1 MKKIFSILA
10 VALVAFSFASC
21 NGNNPTPGK
30 DSKFAI
36 LVENITATSAD
47 ITVTPT
53 DTAAYYYWTVYYAE
67 SVKEAG
73 DSLGAYLA
81 ENLKAQYGSYDWDVV
96 TAYIMSQG
104 EENYS
109 FSGLPSE
116 TELAVVAIYL
126 DSTYTVIGEVGIKEF
141 TTPKLEIEETVAL
154 NITSA
159 TVDLSYMEDYGI
171 VALSGEAQD
180 GYDLELFFYADEL
193 NGTFTENDFYSDG
206 IYVYNY
212 VEWGDGD
219 EDWAP
224 LEKMNLVGA
233 LNEEGTE
240 YAFSGS
246 VVGNNAVEYTF
257 NATATI
263 AEEEEEEEEEGGEA
277 AAFAPKRVVKKAAL
291 KESAKKRA
299 SLK

>member
-21 NGNNPTPGK
+21 NGNNPNPGK
-30 DSKFAI
+30 DGKFAI

-67 SVKEAG
+67 SIKEAG
-73 DSLGAYLA
+73 DSLGYYIA
-81 ENLKAQYGSYDWDVV
+81 EDLKQECGSYDWDVV
-96 TAYIMSQG
+96 AAYVMSQG
-104 EENYS
+104 EVNYS
-109 FSGLPSE
+109 FSELPSE
-116 TELAVVAIYL
+116 TDLAVVAFYL
-126 DSTYTVIGEVGIKEF
+126 DSTYTVLGEVGIKEF

-159 TVDLSYMEDYGI
+159 TVDLSLMKDYGLMGI
-171 VALSGEAQD
+171 SAEAQD
-180 GYDLELFFYADEL
+180 GYALKLFFYAEQAS
-193 NGTFTENDFYSDG
+193 GTFTEEAFYSDG
-206 IYVYNY
+206 QYVYNY
-212 VEWGDGD
+212 VEWGEGD
-219 EDWAP
+219 DDWTT
-224 LEKMNLVGA
+224 LEKMNLDGA
-233 LNEEGTE
+233 LNKEGTE

-246 VVGNNAVEYTF
+246 VVGDNGVEYTF

-263 AEEEEEEEEEGGEA
+263 AEEEGGED

>member
-263 AEEEEEEEEEGGEA
+263 AEEEEEEEGGEA

>member
-30 DSKFAI
+30 DGKFAI

-67 SVKEAG
+67 SIKEAG
-73 DSLGAYLA
+73 DSLGYYIA
-81 ENLKAQYGSYDWDVV
+81 EDLKQECGSYDWDVV
-96 TAYIMSQG
+96 AAYVMSQG
-104 EENYS
+104 EVNYS
-109 FSGLPSE
+109 FSELPSE

-159 TVDLSYMEDYGI
+159 TVDLSLMKDYGLMGI
-171 VALSGEAQD
+171 SAEAQD
-180 GYDLELFFYADEL
+180 GYALKLFFYAEQAS
-193 NGTFTENDFYSDG
+193 GTFTEEAFYSDG
-206 IYVYNY
+206 QYVYNY
-212 VEWGDGD
+212 VEWGEGD
-219 EDWAP
+219 DDWTT
-224 LEKMNLVGA
+224 LEKMNLDGA
-233 LNEEGTE
+233 LNKEGTE

-246 VVGNNAVEYTF
+246 VVGDNGVEYTF
-257 NATATI
+257 SATATI
-263 AEEEEEEEEEGGEA
+263 AAEEGGED

>member
-21 NGNNPTPGK
+21 NGNNPNPGK
-30 DSKFAI
+30 DGKFAI

-53 DTAAYYYWTVYYAE
+53 DTAAYYFWSVYYAE
-67 SVKEAG
+67 SIKNVG

-81 ENLKAQYGSYDWDVV
+81 EDLKAEYGSYDWDLVASYLL
-96 TAYIMSQG
+96 TKG
-104 EENYS
+104 EDNYS
-109 FSGLPSE
+109 ISELPSE
-116 TELAVVAIYL
+116 TDLAVVAFYL
-126 DSTYTVIGEVGIKEF
+126 DSTYTVLGEVGIKEF

-159 TVDLSYMEDYGI
+159 TVDLSLMKDYGLMGI
-171 VALSGEAQD
+171 SAEAQD
-180 GYDLELFFYADEL
+180 GYALKLCFYAEQAS
-193 NGTFTENDFYSDG
+193 GTFTEEAFYSDG
-206 IYVYNY
+206 QYVYNY
-212 VEWGDGD
+212 VEWGEGD
-219 EDWAP
+219 DDWTT
-224 LEKMNLVGA
+224 LEKMNLDGA
-233 LNEEGTE
+233 LNKEGTE

-246 VVGNNAVEYTF
+246 VVGDNGVEYTF

-263 AEEEEEEEEEGGEA
+263 AEEEGGEA

>member
-30 DSKFAI
+30 GGKFAI
-36 LVENITATSAD
+36 LVENITATGAD
-47 ITVTPT
+47 VTITPT
-53 DTAAYYYWTVYYAE
+53 DTAAYYYWNVFYAE

-73 DSLGAYLA
+73 DSLSIYLA
-81 ENLKAQYGSYDWDVV
+81 ENLKAQYGSYDWSLVSSILL
-96 TAYIMSQG
+96 TKG
-104 EENYS
+104 EENYT
-109 FSGLPSE
+109 FTDLPSE
-116 TELAVVAIYL
+116 TDLAVVAFYL
-126 DSTYTVIGEVGIKEF
+126 DSTYTVLGEVGIKEF
-141 TTPKLEIEETVAL
+141 TTPKMEIAETVAL
-154 NITSA
+154 NFTSA
-159 TVDLSYMEDYGI
+159 TVNLSYLESYGI
-171 VALSGEAQD
+171 VGLSGEAQD

-193 NGTFTENDFYSDG
+193 NGTFTEDDFYSDG
-206 IYVYNY
+206 QYVYNY

-219 EDWAP
+219 EDWTP
-224 LEKMNLVGA
+224 LAKMNLVGA

-246 VVGNNAVEYTF
+246 VVGSNAVEYTF
-257 NATATI
+257 NAIATI
-263 AEEEEEEEEEGGEA
+263 AAEEEEGGED

>member
-21 NGNNPTPGK
+21 NGNNPNPGK
-30 DSKFAI
+30 DGKFAI

-53 DTAAYYYWTVYYAE
+53 DTAAYYFWSVYYAE
-67 SVKEAG
+67 SIKNVG

-81 ENLKAQYGSYDWDVV
+81 EDFKAEYGSYDWDSVASYHL
-96 TAYIMSQG
+96 TKG
-104 EENYS
+104 EDNYS
-109 FSGLPSE
+109 FSELPSE
-116 TELAVVAIYL
+116 TDLAVVAFYL
-126 DSTYTVIGEVGIKEF
+126 DSTYTVLGEVGIKEF

-159 TVDLSYMEDYGI
+159 TVDLSLMEDYGLMGI
-171 VALSGEAQD
+171 SAEAQD
-180 GYDLELFFYADEL
+180 GYALKLFFYAEQAS
-193 NGTFTENDFYSDG
+193 GTFTEKAFYSDG
-206 IYVYNY
+206 QYVYNY
-212 VEWGDGD
+212 VEWGEGD
-219 EDWAP
+219 DDWTT
-224 LEKMNLVGA
+224 LEKMNLDGA
-233 LNEEGTE
+233 LNKEGTE

-246 VVGNNAVEYTF
+246 VVGDNGVEYTF
-257 NATATI
+257 SATATI
-263 AEEEEEEEEEGGEA
+263 VEEEGGED

>member
-30 DSKFAI
+30 DGKFAI

-47 ITVTPT
+47 ITITPT

-73 DSLGAYLA
+73 DSLGYYIA
-81 ENLKAQYGSYDWDVV
+81 ENLKAQYGSYDWSLVASHLL
-96 TAYIMSQG
+96 TKG
-104 EENYS
+104 EENYT
-109 FSGLPSE
+109 FTDLPSE
-116 TELAVVAIYL
+116 TDLAVVAFYL

-141 TTPKLEIEETVAL
+141 TTPKLEIGETVAL

-159 TVDLSYMEDYGI
+159 TVDLSYMEDYGLMAI
-171 VALSGEAQD
+171 SAEAQD
-180 GYDLELFFYADEL
+180 GYDLELFFYAEQAS
-193 NGTFTENDFYSDG
+193 GTFTEEDFYSDG
-206 IYVYNY
+206 QYVYNY
-212 VEWGDGD
+212 VEWGEGD
-219 EDWAP
+219 DDWAT
-224 LEKMNLVGA
+224 LEKMNLIGA
-233 LNEEGTE
+233 INEEGTE

-246 VVGNNAVEYTF
+246 VVGKNAVEYTF
-257 NATATI
+257 NAIATI
-263 AEEEEEEEEEGGEA
+263 AAEEEEGGED

>member
-30 DSKFAI
+30 DGKFAI

-53 DTAAYYYWTVYYAE
+53 DTAAYYFWSVYYAE
-67 SVKEAG
+67 SIKEAG

-81 ENLKAQYGSYDWDVV
+81 EDLKAEYGSYDWALVASYLL
-96 TAYIMSQG
+96 TKG
-104 EENYS
+104 EDNYS
-109 FSGLPSE
+109 FSELPSE
-116 TELAVVAIYL
+116 TDLAVVAFYL
-126 DSTYTVIGEVGIKEF
+126 DSTYTVLGEVGIKEF

-159 TVDLSYMEDYGI
+159 TVDLSLMKDYGLMGI
-171 VALSGEAQD
+171 SAEAQD
-180 GYDLELFFYADEL
+180 GYALKLCFYAEQAS
-193 NGTFTENDFYSDG
+193 GTFTEEAFYSDG
-206 IYVYNY
+206 QYVYNY
-212 VEWGDGD
+212 VEWGEGD
-219 EDWAP
+219 DDWTT
-224 LEKMNLVGA
+224 LEKMNLDGA
-233 LNEEGTE
+233 LNKEGTE

-246 VVGNNAVEYTF
+246 VVGDNGVEYTF
-257 NATATI
+257 SATATI
-263 AEEEEEEEEEGGEA
+263 AAEEGGED

>member
-30 DSKFAI
+30 DGKFAI

-53 DTAAYYYWTVYYAE
+53 DTAAYYFWSVYYAE
-67 SVKEAG
+67 SIKNVG

-81 ENLKAQYGSYDWDVV
+81 EDFKAEYGSYDWDLVASYLL
-96 TAYIMSQG
+96 TKG
-104 EENYS
+104 EDNYS
-109 FSGLPSE
+109 FSELPSE
-116 TELAVVAIYL
+116 TDLAVVAFYL
-126 DSTYTVIGEVGIKEF
+126 DSTYTVLGEVGIKEF

-159 TVDLSYMEDYGI
+159 TVDLSLMKDYGLMGI
-171 VALSGEAQD
+171 SAEAQD
-180 GYDLELFFYADEL
+180 GYALKLIFYAEQAS
-193 NGTFTENDFYSDG
+193 GTFTEEAFYSDG
-206 IYVYNY
+206 QYVYNY
-212 VEWGDGD
+212 VEWGEGD
-219 EDWAP
+219 DDWTT
-224 LEKMNLVGA
+224 LEKMNLDGA
-233 LNEEGTE
+233 LNKEGTE

-246 VVGNNAVEYTF
+246 VVGDNGVEYTF
-257 NATATI
+257 SATATI
-263 AEEEEEEEEEGGEA
+263 AEEEGGEA

>member
-30 DSKFAI
+30 DGKFAI

-47 ITVTPT
+47 ITITPT

-73 DSLGAYLA
+73 DSLGYYIA
-81 ENLKAQYGSYDWDVV
+81 ENLKAQYGSYDWSLVASHLL
-96 TAYIMSQG
+96 TKG
-104 EENYS
+104 EENYT
-109 FSGLPSE
+109 FTDLPSE
-116 TELAVVAIYL
+116 TDLAVVAFYL
-126 DSTYTVIGEVGIKEF
+126 DSTYTVLGEVGIKEF

-154 NITSA
+154 DFTSA
-159 TVDLSYMEDYGI
+159 ELDLTYHEAYGI
-171 VALSGEAQD
+171 VGLSGKAQD

-193 NGTFTENDFYSDG
+193 NGTFTEDDFYSDG
-206 IYVYNY
+206 QYVYNY

-224 LEKMNLVGA
+224 LEKMNLIGA
-233 LNEEGTE
+233 INEEGTE

-246 VVGNNAVEYTF
+246 VVGKNAVEYTF
-257 NATATI
+257 NAIATI
-263 AEEEEEEEEEGGEA
+263 AAEEEEGGED

-299 SLK
+299 FLK

>member
-30 DSKFAI
+30 DGKFAI

-67 SVKEAG
+67 SIKEAG
-73 DSLGAYLA
+73 DSLGYYIA
-81 ENLKAQYGSYDWDVV
+81 EDFKAEYGSYDWDLVASYLL
-96 TAYIMSQG
+96 TKG
-104 EENYS
+104 EDNYS
-109 FSGLPSE
+109 ISGLPSE

-159 TVDLSYMEDYGI
+159 TVDLSLMKDYGLMGI
-171 VALSGEAQD
+171 SAEAQD
-180 GYDLELFFYADEL
+180 GYALKLFFYAEQAS
-193 NGTFTENDFYSDG
+193 GTFTEEAFYSDG
-206 IYVYNY
+206 QYVYNY
-212 VEWGDGD
+212 VEWGEGD
-219 EDWAP
+219 DDWTT
-224 LEKMNLVGA
+224 LEKMNLDGA
-233 LNEEGTE
+233 LNKEGTE

-246 VVGNNAVEYTF
+246 VVGDNGVEYTF
-257 NATATI
+257 SATATI
-263 AEEEEEEEEEGGEA
+263 AEEEGGEA

>member
-30 DSKFAI
+30 DGKFAI

-53 DTAAYYYWTVYYAE
+53 DTAAYYFWSVYYAE
-67 SVKEAG
+67 SIKEAG

-81 ENLKAQYGSYDWDVV
+81 EDLKAEYGSYDWALVASYLL
-96 TAYIMSQG
+96 TKG
-104 EENYS
+104 EDNYS
-109 FSGLPSE
+109 FSELPSE
-116 TELAVVAIYL
+116 TDLAVVAFYL
-126 DSTYTVIGEVGIKEF
+126 DSTYTVLGEVGIKEF

-159 TVDLSYMEDYGI
+159 TVDLSLMKDYGLMGI
-171 VALSGEAQD
+171 SAEAQD
-180 GYDLELFFYADEL
+180 GYALKLCFYAEQAS
-193 NGTFTENDFYSDG
+193 GTFTEEAFYSDG
-206 IYVYNY
+206 QYVYNY
-212 VEWGDGD
+212 VEWGEGD
-219 EDWAP
+219 DDWTT
-224 LEKMNLVGA
+224 LEKMNLDGA
-233 LNEEGTE
+233 LNKEGTE

-246 VVGNNAVEYTF
+246 VVGDNGVEYTF
-257 NATATI
+257 SATATI
-263 AEEEEEEEEEGGEA
+263 AEEEGGEA

>member
-30 DSKFAI
+30 DGKFAI

-67 SVKEAG
+67 SIKEAG

-81 ENLKAQYGSYDWDVV
+81 EDFKAEYGSYDWDLVASYLL
-96 TAYIMSQG
+96 TKG
-104 EENYS
+104 EDNYS
-109 FSGLPSE
+109 FSELPSE
-116 TELAVVAIYL
+116 TDLAVVAFYL
-126 DSTYTVIGEVGIKEF
+126 DSTYTVLGEVGIKEF

-159 TVDLSYMEDYGI
+159 TVDLSLMKDYGLMGI
-171 VALSGEAQD
+171 SAEAQD
-180 GYDLELFFYADEL
+180 GYALKLCFYAEQAS
-193 NGTFTENDFYSDG
+193 GTFTEEAFYSDG
-206 IYVYNY
+206 QYVYNY
-212 VEWGDGD
+212 VEWGEGD
-219 EDWAP
+219 DDWTT
-224 LEKMNLVGA
+224 LEKMNLDGA
-233 LNEEGTE
+233 LNKEGTE

-246 VVGNNAVEYTF
+246 VVGDNGVEYTF
-257 NATATI
+257 SATATI
-263 AEEEEEEEEEGGEA
+263 AEEEGGEA

>member
-30 DSKFAI
+30 DGKFAI

-53 DTAAYYYWTVYYAE
+53 DTATYYYWTVYYAE

-73 DSLGAYLA
+73 DSLGYYLA
-81 ENLKAQYGSYDWDVV
+81 ENLKAQYGSYDWDLVASYLL
-96 TAYIMSQG
+96 TKG
-104 EENYS
+104 EENYT
-109 FSGLPSE
+109 FTDLPSE
-116 TELAVVAIYL
+116 TDLAVVAFYL
-126 DSTYTVIGEVGIKEF
+126 DSTYTVLGEVGVKEF
-141 TTPKLEIEETVAL
+141 TTPKMEIAETVAL
-154 NITSA
+154 NFTSA
-159 TVDLSYMEDYGI
+159 TVDFSYLTQYGLI
-171 VALSGEAQD
+171 AISGKAQD
-180 GYDLELFFYADEL
+180 GYDLELFFYADQE
-193 NGTFTENDFYSDG
+193 NGTFTEDDFYSDG
-206 IYVYNY
+206 QYVYNY

-219 EDWAP
+219 EDWTP
-224 LEKMNLVGA
+224 LAKMNLVGA

-246 VVGNNAVEYTF
+246 VVGKNAVEYTF
-257 NATATI
+257 NAIATI
-263 AEEEEEEEEEGGEA
+263 AAEEEEGGED

>member
-30 DSKFAI
+30 DGKFAI

-53 DTAAYYYWTVYYAE
+53 DTAAYYYWTVYYAV
-67 SVKEAG
+67 SIKEAG
-73 DSLGAYLA
+73 DSLGYYIA
-81 ENLKAQYGSYDWDVV
+81 EDLKAEYGSYDWDLVASYLL
-96 TAYIMSQG
+96 TKG
-104 EENYS
+104 EDNYS
-109 FSGLPSE
+109 FSELPSE
-116 TELAVVAIYL
+116 TDLAVVAFYL
-126 DSTYTVIGEVGIKEF
+126 DSTYTVLGEVGIKEF

-159 TVDLSYMEDYGI
+159 TVDLSLMKDYGLMGI
-171 VALSGEAQD
+171 SAEAQD
-180 GYDLELFFYADEL
+180 GYALKLVFYAEQAS
-193 NGTFTENDFYSDG
+193 GTFTEEAFYSDG
-206 IYVYNY
+206 QYVYNY
-212 VEWGDGD
+212 VEWGEGD
-219 EDWAP
+219 DDWTT
-224 LEKMNLVGA
+224 LEKMNLDGA
-233 LNEEGTE
+233 LNKEGTE

-246 VVGNNAVEYTF
+246 VVGDNGVEYTF
-257 NATATI
+257 SATATI
-263 AEEEEEEEEEGGEA
+263 AEEEGGEA

>member
-30 DSKFAI
+30 DGKFAI

-67 SVKEAG
+67 SIKEAG

-81 ENLKAQYGSYDWDVV
+81 EDLKAEYGPYDWDVV
-96 TAYIMSQG
+96 AAYVMSQG
-104 EENYS
+104 EVNYS
-109 FSGLPSE
+109 FSELPSE
-116 TELAVVAIYL
+116 TDLAVVAFYL
-126 DSTYTVIGEVGIKEF
+126 DSTYTVLGEVGIKEF

-159 TVDLSYMEDYGI
+159 TVDLSLMKDDGLMGI
-171 VALSGEAQD
+171 SAEAQD
-180 GYDLELFFYADEL
+180 GYALKLIFYAEQAS
-193 NGTFTENDFYSDG
+193 GTFTEEAFYSDG
-206 IYVYNY
+206 KYVYNY
-212 VEWGDGD
+212 VEWGEGD
-219 EDWAP
+219 DDWTT
-224 LEKMNLVGA
+224 LEKMNLDGA
-233 LNEEGTE
+233 LNKEGTE

-246 VVGNNAVEYTF
+246 VVGDNGVEYTF
-257 NATATI
+257 SATATI
-263 AEEEEEEEEEGGEA
+263 AEEEGGEA

>member
-30 DSKFAI
+30 DGKFAI

-53 DTAAYYYWTVYYAE
+53 DTAAYYFWSVYYAE
-67 SVKEAG
+67 SIKNVG

-81 ENLKAQYGSYDWDVV
+81 EDFKAEYGSYDWDLVASYLL
-96 TAYIMSQG
+96 TKG
-104 EENYS
+104 EDNYS
-109 FSGLPSE
+109 ISGLPSE

-159 TVDLSYMEDYGI
+159 TVDLSLMKDYGLMGI
-171 VALSGEAQD
+171 SAEAQD
-180 GYDLELFFYADEL
+180 GYALKLFFYAEQAS
-193 NGTFTENDFYSDG
+193 GTFTEEAFYSDG
-206 IYVYNY
+206 QYVYNY
-212 VEWGDGD
+212 VEWGEGD
-219 EDWAP
+219 DDWTT
-224 LEKMNLVGA
+224 LEKMNLDGA
-233 LNEEGTE
+233 LNKEGTE

-246 VVGNNAVEYTF
+246 VVGDNGVEYTF
-257 NATATI
+257 SATATI
-263 AEEEEEEEEEGGEA
+263 AEEEGGEA

>member
-30 DSKFAI
+30 DGKFAI

-67 SVKEAG
+67 SIKEAG

-81 ENLKAQYGSYDWDVV
+81 EDLKAEYGPYDWDLVASYLL
-96 TAYIMSQG
+96 TKG
-104 EENYS
+104 EDNYS

-159 TVDLSYMEDYGI
+159 TVDLSLMKDYGLMGI
-171 VALSGEAQD
+171 SAEAQD
-180 GYDLELFFYADEL
+180 GYALKLCFYAEQAS
-193 NGTFTENDFYSDG
+193 GTFTEEAFYSDG
-206 IYVYNY
+206 QYVYNY
-212 VEWGDGD
+212 VEWGEGD
-219 EDWAP
+219 DDWTT
-224 LEKMNLVGA
+224 LEKMNLDGA
-233 LNEEGTE
+233 LNKEGTE

-246 VVGNNAVEYTF
+246 VVGDNGVEYTF
-257 NATATI
+257 SATATI
-263 AEEEEEEEEEGGEA
+263 AEEEGGEA

>member
-263 AEEEEEEEEEGGEA
+263 AEEEEEEGGEA

>member
-30 DSKFAI
+30 DGKFAI

-53 DTAAYYYWTVYYAE
+53 DTAAYYYWSVFYAE

-73 DSLGAYLA
+73 DSLGYQIA
-81 ENLKAQYGSYDWDVV
+81 ESLKQNYGSYDWDVV
-96 TAYIMSQG
+96 TAYVMSQG
-104 EENYS
+104 EDNYS

-159 TVDLSYMEDYGI
+159 ELDLTYYETDGL
-171 VALSGEAQD
+171 VAISAEAQD
-180 GYDLELFFYADEL
+180 GYDLELFFSADEL

-206 IYVYNY
+206 VYVYNY

-219 EDWAP
+219 EDWAT

-240 YAFSGS
+240 YTFSGS

-263 AEEEEEEEEEGGEA
+263 AAEEEGGEA
-277 AAFAPKRVVKKAAL
+277 AAFAPKRVVKNAAL

>member
-30 DSKFAI
+30 DGKFAI

-67 SVKEAG
+67 SIKEAG

-81 ENLKAQYGSYDWDVV
+81 EDLKAEYGPYDWDLVASYHL
-96 TAYIMSQG
+96 TKG
-104 EENYS
+104 EDNYS

-159 TVDLSYMEDYGI
+159 TVDLSLMKDYGLMGI
-171 VALSGEAQD
+171 SAEAQD
-180 GYDLELFFYADEL
+180 GYALKLFFYAEQAS
-193 NGTFTENDFYSDG
+193 GTFTEEAFYSDG
-206 IYVYNY
+206 QYVYNY
-212 VEWGDGD
+212 VEWGEGD
-219 EDWAP
+219 DDWTT
-224 LEKMNLVGA
+224 LEKMNLDGA
-233 LNEEGTE
+233 LNKEGTE

-246 VVGNNAVEYTF
+246 VVGDNGVEYTF
-257 NATATI
+257 SATATI
-263 AEEEEEEEEEGGEA
+263 AEEEGGEA

>member
-30 DSKFAI
+30 DGKFAI

-53 DTAAYYYWTVYYAE
+53 DTAAYYYWSVFYAE

-73 DSLGAYLA
+73 DSLGYQIA
-81 ENLKAQYGSYDWDVV
+81 ESLKQNYGSYDWDVV
-96 TAYIMSQG
+96 TAYVMSQG
-104 EENYS
+104 EDNYS

-159 TVDLSYMEDYGI
+159 TVDLSYMASYGLLAI
-171 VALSGEAQD
+171 SAEAQD

-206 IYVYNY
+206 VYVYNY

-219 EDWAP
+219 EDWAT
-224 LEKMNLVGA
+224 LEKMNLIGA
-233 LNEEGTE
+233 INEEGTE
-240 YAFSGS
+240 YAFNGS
-246 VVGNNAVEYTF
+246 VVGDNAVEYTF

-263 AEEEEEEEEEGGEA
+263 AAEEEEEEGGEG

>member
-21 NGNNPTPGK
+21 NGNNPNPGK
-30 DSKFAI
+30 DGKFAI

-53 DTAAYYYWTVYYAE
+53 DTATYYYWDVYYAE
-67 SVKEAG
+67 SIKEAG

-81 ENLKAQYGSYDWDVV
+81 EDFKAEYGSYDWDLVASYLL
-96 TAYIMSQG
+96 TKG
-104 EENYS
+104 EDNYS
-109 FSGLPSE
+109 FSELPSE
-116 TELAVVAIYL
+116 TDLAVVAFYL
-126 DSTYTVIGEVGIKEF
+126 DSTYTVLGEVGIKEF

-159 TVDLSYMEDYGI
+159 TVDLSLMEDYGLMGI
-171 VALSGEAQD
+171 SAEAQD
-180 GYDLELFFYADEL
+180 GYALKLFFYAEQAS
-193 NGTFTENDFYSDG
+193 GTFTEEAFYSDG
-206 IYVYNY
+206 QYVYNY
-212 VEWGDGD
+212 VEWGEGD
-219 EDWAP
+219 DDWTT
-224 LEKMNLVGA
+224 LEKMNLDGA
-233 LNEEGTE
+233 LNKEGTE

-246 VVGNNAVEYTF
+246 VVGDNGVEYTF

-263 AEEEEEEEEEGGEA
+263 AEEEGGEA

>member
-21 NGNNPTPGK
+21 NGNNPNPGK
-30 DSKFAI
+30 DGKFAI

-53 DTAAYYYWTVYYAE
+53 DTAAYYFWSVYYAE
-67 SVKEAG
+67 SIKNVG

-81 ENLKAQYGSYDWDVV
+81 EDLKAEYGSYDWDLVASYLL
-96 TAYIMSQG
+96 TKG
-104 EENYS
+104 EDNYS
-109 FSGLPSE
+109 FSELPSE
-116 TELAVVAIYL
+116 TDLAVVAFYL
-126 DSTYTVIGEVGIKEF
+126 DSTYTVLGEVGIKEF

-159 TVDLSYMEDYGI
+159 TVDLSLMKDYGLMGI
-171 VALSGEAQD
+171 SAEAQD
-180 GYDLELFFYADEL
+180 GYALKLCFYAEQAS
-193 NGTFTENDFYSDG
+193 GTFTEEAFYSDG
-206 IYVYNY
+206 QYVYNY
-212 VEWGDGD
+212 VEWGEGD
-219 EDWAP
+219 DDWTT
-224 LEKMNLVGA
+224 LEKMNLDGA
-233 LNEEGTE
+233 LNKEGTE

-246 VVGNNAVEYTF
+246 VVGDNGVEYTF

-263 AEEEEEEEEEGGEA
+263 AEEEGGEA

>member
-21 NGNNPTPGK
+21 NGNNPNPGK
-30 DSKFAI
+30 DGKFAI

-53 DTAAYYYWTVYYAE
+53 DTAAYYFWSVYYAE
-67 SVKEAG
+67 SIKNVG

-81 ENLKAQYGSYDWDVV
+81 EDFKAEYGSYDWDLVASYLL
-96 TAYIMSQG
+96 TKG
-104 EENYS
+104 EDNYS
-109 FSGLPSE
+109 FSELPSE
-116 TELAVVAIYL
+116 TDLAVVAFYL
-126 DSTYTVIGEVGIKEF
+126 DSTYTVLGEVGIKEF

-159 TVDLSYMEDYGI
+159 TVDLSLMKDYGLMGI
-171 VALSGEAQD
+171 SAEAQD
-180 GYDLELFFYADEL
+180 GYALKLFFYAEQAS
-193 NGTFTENDFYSDG
+193 GTFTEEAFYSDG
-206 IYVYNY
+206 QYVYNY
-212 VEWGDGD
+212 VEWGEGD
-219 EDWAP
+219 DDWTT
-224 LEKMNLVGA
+224 LEKMNLDGA
-233 LNEEGTE
+233 LNKEGTE

-246 VVGNNAVEYTF
+246 VVGDNGVEYTF

-263 AEEEEEEEEEGGEA
+263 AEEEGGEA

>member
-30 DSKFAI
+30 DGKFAI

-53 DTAAYYYWTVYYAE
+53 DTAAYYYWSVFYAE

-73 DSLGAYLA
+73 DSLGYQIA
-81 ENLKAQYGSYDWDVV
+81 ESLKQNYGSYDWDVV
-96 TAYIMSQG
+96 TAYVMSQG
-104 EENYS
+104 EDNYS

-159 TVDLSYMEDYGI
+159 ELDLTYFETDGL
-171 VALSGEAQD
+171 VAISAEAQD

-206 IYVYNY
+206 VYVYNY

-219 EDWAP
+219 EDWAT

-240 YAFSGS
+240 YTFSGS

-263 AEEEEEEEEEGGEA
+263 AAEEEGGEA
-277 AAFAPKRVVKKAAL
+277 AAFAPKRVVKNAAL

>member
-30 DSKFAI
+30 DGKFAI

-67 SVKEAG
+67 AIKEAG
-73 DSLGAYLA
+73 DSLGYSIA
-81 ENLKAQYGSYDWDVV
+81 ESLKQTYGSYDWDVV
-96 TAYIMSQG
+96 TAYVMSQG
-104 EENYS
+104 EDNYS

-171 VALSGEAQD
+171 MAISAEAQD

-224 LEKMNLVGA
+224 LEKMNLIGA
-233 LNEEGTE
+233 INEEGTE
-240 YAFSGS
+240 YAFNGS

-257 NATATI
+257 NAIATV
-263 AEEEEEEEEEGGEA
+263 AAAEEEGGEG
-277 AAFAPKRVVKKAAL
+277 AAFAPKRVVKTAAL

>member
-30 DSKFAI
+30 DGKFAI

-53 DTAAYYYWTVYYAE
+53 DTAAYYFWSVYYAE
-67 SVKEAG
+67 SIKNVG

-81 ENLKAQYGSYDWDVV
+81 EDLKAEYGSYDWDLVASYLL
-96 TAYIMSQG
+96 TKG
-104 EENYS
+104 EDNYS
-109 FSGLPSE
+109 FSELPSE
-116 TELAVVAIYL
+116 TDLAVVAFYL

-159 TVDLSYMEDYGI
+159 TVDLSLMKDYGLMGI
-171 VALSGEAQD
+171 SAEAQD
-180 GYDLELFFYADEL
+180 GYALKLFFYAEQAS
-193 NGTFTENDFYSDG
+193 GTFTEEAFYSDG
-206 IYVYNY
+206 QYVYNY
-212 VEWGDGD
+212 VEWGEGD
-219 EDWAP
+219 DDWTT
-224 LEKMNLVGA
+224 LEKMNLDGA
-233 LNEEGTE
+233 LNKEGTE

-246 VVGNNAVEYTF
+246 VVGDNGVEYTF
-257 NATATI
+257 SATATI
-263 AEEEEEEEEEGGEA
+263 AEEEGGEA

>member
-1 MKKIFSILA
+1 MSTPYVAVSHQGTTTTTDDFFYCDLGPYGGGQILQNDAGDYYVSTNPYIKVVPTVEFKQFRSWKFIMPDGSILYFGENDNSRRSQ
-10 VALVAFSFASC
+10 LRL
-21 NGNNPTPGK
+21 GNV
-30 DSKFAI
+30 I
-36 LVENITATSAD
+36 
-47 ITVTPT
+47 
-53 DTAAYYYWTVYYAE
+53 AAYPANIAQTSSFVYRYDL
-67 SVKEAG
+67 SRVTDFNG
-73 DSLGAYLA
+73 TTSLRFG
-81 ENLKAQYGSYDWDVV
+81 
-96 TAYIMSQG
+96 
-104 EENYS
+104 YS
-109 FSGLPSE
+109 
-116 TELAVVAIYL
+116 
-126 DSTYTVIGEVGIKEF
+126 K
-141 TTPKLEIEETVAL
+141 IEETVAL

-159 TVDLSYMEDYGI
+159 TVDLSYKEDYGL
-171 VALSGEAQD
+171 VAISAEAQD
-180 GYDLELFFYADEL
+180 GYELELFFNADEL

-206 IYVYNY
+206 VYVYNY

-246 VVGNNAVEYTF
+246 VVGSNAVEYTF
-257 NATATI
+257 NAIATI
-263 AEEEEEEEEEGGEA
+263 AAEEEEGGED